1 MGKKENNQFNFSR
14 KLVLSAA
21 VVSLLCGAG
30 TATANAAAEPQLK
43 ESAISLLTVKGIVT
57 DENGNPIIGAN
68 VVEQGDNAHGVVT
81 DIDGKFVLK
90 MSKDSK
96 VQVSYLG
103 YKTQLLAPSAEMT
116 VVMVEDNALDE
127 VVVVGYGVQKKVNLT
142 GAVAVVDVDKALEA
156 KPVMDLSKSL
166 QGVVPGLTITNTN
179 GNINGQPSMQIRGMG
194 TLTGDGGTPLFVV
207 DGVQMND
214 VSLLNPQDIASI
226 SVLKDAASSSIY
238 GSRAAFGVILITT
251 KSGKKNE
258 KATINYTNNFSWDKP
273 TILPDYPDVPTQL
286 IAMNDAAVRIGAA
299 TNLFGMDF
307 NEMLPYA
314 IAWKEQNGGKKAG
327 YREMRPYL
335 SMDNVGD
342 YYVNPDGSGAM
353 YYADWDVVDIMFR
366 DWTPSQSHNVNIQ
379 GSTDKTSYYLS
390 FGFDKKEGVMTFNP
404 DEVKRYTV
412 NANVTSDVTDWLQ
425 VGTRTAYSNRTY
437 TTPNTQRST
446 YLYMWRWGSF
456 FGPYGTVNGT
466 DFRNDIAYRKQA
478 GDSETESSLFRI
490 TGFAKADLYDG
501 LTLNADYT
509 YEVNNVLVDNVGLP
523 VVSYDSWG
531 GNIANPSTVASSS
544 WLYQESDKNTKY
556 TFNAYANYLFDINDE
571 HNFNIMAGA
580 TAEGGT
586 TVWHAAQQYDLLNP
600 NQPEFD
606 LATGTQTVY
615 GGHSHWA
622 TAGYFGR
629 INYDWKGLW
638 LLEMNGRF
646 DGSSRFPAHSRWGF
660 FPSGSVGYRFSEENY
675 FEPLRSVVSNGKLRA
690 SFGAIGNEAIGSQNL
705 FISTIGSTTVDWID
719 PETGNKMSGFGIPSL
734 VSKTLTW
741 ERVETLDLGI
751 DLGFFNNTLSL
762 GFDWYQRYTKDM
774 LAPGEVKPGMLGVSA
789 PKTNAGSLRTRGWEL
804 SVDYRNRFGEVDVYG
819 NFNIG
824 DYETYVMQWK
834 NDTGILSSYYSGQRI
849 GDIWGFETDRLF
861 TKEDF
866 TYDSEGNVTGY
877 APNVASQEKL
887 QSGNFVFG
895 PGDIKFKDLDGNGV
909 IDGGKSTATDHG
921 DLTVIGNR
929 TPRYQYS
936 FRLGAAWKGFDIDM
950 YFQGVGKWQQW
961 TTSAFVIPFARGVD
975 GIYANMTDY
984 YTPENE
990 NYNAFYPRMYSG
1002 NGASGN
1008 ISGIGYGRNNFYP
1021 QSRYLLDRSYLRFK
1035 TLTVGYTIPN
1045 KLTKK
1050 VFIENLRVYFTAN
1063 NLCEL
1068 INNSFAPLD
1077 PEIDGT
1083 VGTDGSWGRTD
1094 PYTRSM
1100 SGGIQVTF

>member
-14 KLVLSAA
+14 KLVLSAT

-258 KATINYTNNFSWDKP
+258 KATINYANNFSWDQP

-327 YREMRPYL
+327 YREMRPYV

-425 VGTRTAYSNRTY
+425 VGTRTAY
-437 TTPNTQRST
+437 
-446 YLYMWRWGSF
+446 
-456 FGPYGTVNGT
+456 
-466 DFRNDIAYRKQA
+466 
-478 GDSETESSLFRI
+478 
-490 TGFAKADLYDG
+490 
-501 LTLNADYT
+501 
-509 YEVNNVLVDNVGLP
+509 
-523 VVSYDSWG
+523 
-531 GNIANPSTVASSS
+531 
-544 WLYQESDKNTKY
+544 
-556 TFNAYANYLFDINDE
+556 
-571 HNFNIMAGA
+571 
-580 TAEGGT
+580 
-586 TVWHAAQQYDLLNP
+586 
-600 NQPEFD
+600 
-606 LATGTQTVY
+606 
-615 GGHSHWA
+615 
-622 TAGYFGR
+622 
-629 INYDWKGLW
+629 
-638 LLEMNGRF
+638 
-646 DGSSRFPAHSRWGF
+646 
-660 FPSGSVGYRFSEENY
+660 
-675 FEPLRSVVSNGKLRA
+675 
-690 SFGAIGNEAIGSQNL
+690 
-705 FISTIGSTTVDWID
+705 
-719 PETGNKMSGFGIPSL
+719 
-734 VSKTLTW
+734 
-741 ERVETLDLGI
+741 
-751 DLGFFNNTLSL
+751 
-762 GFDWYQRYTKDM
+762 
-774 LAPGEVKPGMLGVSA
+774 
-789 PKTNAGSLRTRGWEL
+789 
-804 SVDYRNRFGEVDVYG
+804 
-819 NFNIG
+819 
-824 DYETYVMQWK
+824 
-834 NDTGILSSYYSGQRI
+834 
-849 GDIWGFETDRLF
+849 
-861 TKEDF
+861 
-866 TYDSEGNVTGY
+866 
-877 APNVASQEKL
+877 
-887 QSGNFVFG
+887 
-895 PGDIKFKDLDGNGV
+895 
-909 IDGGKSTATDHG
+909 
-921 DLTVIGNR
+921 
-929 TPRYQYS
+929 
-936 FRLGAAWKGFDIDM
+936 
-950 YFQGVGKWQQW
+950 
-961 TTSAFVIPFARGVD
+961 
-975 GIYANMTDY
+975 
-984 YTPENE
+984 
-990 NYNAFYPRMYSG
+990 
-1002 NGASGN
+1002 
-1008 ISGIGYGRNNFYP
+1008 
-1021 QSRYLLDRSYLRFK
+1021 
-1035 TLTVGYTIPN
+1035 
-1045 KLTKK
+1045 
-1050 VFIENLRVYFTAN
+1050 
-1063 NLCEL
+1063 
-1068 INNSFAPLD
+1068 
-1077 PEIDGT
+1077 
-1083 VGTDGSWGRTD
+1083 
-1094 PYTRSM
+1094 
-1100 SGGIQVTF
+1100 